1 MAQGRPTLEVQER
14 AEHGSRATRRL
25 RRSGLVP
32 GVIYGGGDCVHF
44 QVEART
50 LRNALHDSSAVI
62 DVKVGGTKARPAIV
76 KEEQRHPV
84 RGELLH
90 LDLLEV
96 RLDEAIHTT
105 VPIELQGADEA
116 PGVTEGGV
124 LEQALR
130 ELNIE
135 ALPTAIPERVVVDV
149 SGMGLNA
156 TMHLSEVP
164 PVEGVTF
171 LDDPEETIIATIT
184 PPSRVE
190 EPTEVE
196 EEAELVGDEAA
207 ADAGAQG
214 ATGEVAE
221 QKGDAAAEAE
231 SS

>member
-62 DVKVGGTKARPAIV
+62 DVKLGSAKARPVIV

-196 EEAELVGDEAA
+196 EEAELVGGEAA

-221 QKGDAAAEAE
+221 QKGDAAADAE

>member
-62 DVKVGGTKARPAIV
+62 DVKLGSAKARPVIV

-196 EEAELVGDEAA
+196 EEAELVGGEAA